1 MKVVSGGVMG
11 SVSRSQIRPD
21 PEDVIIEGTA
31 FLENKG
37 GFASVRSASAIAA
50 NEVTFFDVK
59 DIGVLI
65 ASKNTEDQA
74 SRFRQEKWLVG

>member
-1 MKVVSGGVMG
+1 MG

-31 FLENKG
+31 SLENKG

-59 DIGVLI
+59 DIGALI